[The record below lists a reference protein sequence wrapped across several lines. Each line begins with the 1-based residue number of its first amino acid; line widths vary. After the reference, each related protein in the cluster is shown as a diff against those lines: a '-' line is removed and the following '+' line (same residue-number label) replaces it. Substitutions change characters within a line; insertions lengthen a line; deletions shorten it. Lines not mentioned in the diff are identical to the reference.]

1 MLIEPHICSITVK
14 FYLHWGIIALES
26 YSILSYIRITSWGFH
41 VSHTIIIIYSYIFF
55 LIWNNSNTW
64 QPMSNSFNIS
74 NCVTMF
80 IDSLRSVIQR
90 LVNHLEINSS
100 LASVSYYLLIKVYYL
115 SPDSMGESCK
125 LDRIAGNLSK
135 GTYTYSRSHHL
146 HSRSR
151 ELHGQHPI
159 DDVKHHKWQWEAYAR
174 PPVHL
179 RLHRFNLFFW
189 VGTVLH
195 KLCFRLSST
204 IKAKPVSSPC
214 LGMSVRLHVSVHDTH
229 KVFLFRILRRVK
241 KGHLFKATS
250 IYTELTDLGNGK
262 LSSTQIILNALDH
275 S

>member
-1 MLIEPHICSITVK
+1 M
-14 FYLHWGIIALES
+14 
-26 YSILSYIRITSWGFH
+26 
-41 VSHTIIIIYSYIFF
+41 IIIIYSYIFF
-55 LIWNNSNTW
+55 LIWNNL
-64 QPMSNSFNIS
+64 MMHIS
-74 NCVTMF
+74 ASILGIRWATHIIFQIASVF
-80 IDSLRSVIQR
+80 IDSLPSVIQR

-125 LDRIAGNLSK
+125 LDRIAGSMSK
-135 GTYTYSRSHHL
+135 GTYTYSRSHLL

-179 RLHRFNLFFW
+179 RLHRFDLFFW

-195 KLCFRLSST
+195 KLCFRLSSN

-262 LSSTQIILNALDH
+262 LFSTQIILNALDH